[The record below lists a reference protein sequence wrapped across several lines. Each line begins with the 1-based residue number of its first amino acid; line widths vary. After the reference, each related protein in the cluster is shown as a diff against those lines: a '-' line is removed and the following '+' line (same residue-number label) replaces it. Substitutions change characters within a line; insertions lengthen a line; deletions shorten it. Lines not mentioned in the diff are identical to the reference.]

1 MLSLSKHDCSPFDK
15 LRANGCRATLS
26 RLFVYNSLAPADV
39 ARFTGA
45 EAVYISPVTIAE
57 LKFGVENTTD
67 PDIRQKRQAA
77 LYRLKRKPILR
88 IDETTGEIFG
98 SLAAQLKSLGMQHQH
113 RVQDIWI
120 ASQAIQ
126 HSLTL
131 LTHNQKDFVDIPGL
145 SIQIIKR

>member
-1 MLSLSKHDCSPFDK
+1 MGFLIDTCIWVDVE
-15 LRANGCRATLS
+15 RGT
-26 RLFVYNSLAPADV
+26 LAPADV
-39 ARFTGA
+39 ARFTGK

-57 LKFGVENTTD
+57 LKFGVDNTTD

-77 LYRLKRKPILR
+77 LYRLKRRPILR

-145 SIQIIKR
+145 SIQIIK